1 MKRSVWA
8 TQMVGIDFFG
18 GFHCCSAYRTAT
30 EYIIVIDSI
39 RSSPNNKT
47 ENQINKIEQEMA
59 QH

>member
-1 MKRSVWA
+1 
-8 TQMVGIDFFG
+8 MVGIDFFG
-18 GFHCCSAYRTAT
+18 GFHCRSAYRTAT

-39 RSSPNNKT
+39 RSDPNNKT